1 MCIRDSDSAAPYLC
15 RNALGLPLMS
25 WTVRTPEER
34 QRAAAMADQMV
45 FEGFRP

>member
-1 MCIRDSDSAAPYLC
+1 
-15 RNALGLPLMS
+15 LGLPLMS

-34 QRAAAMADQMV
+34 QRAATMADQMV